1 MTENAIQQGTQEGIY
16 EEPTMRRPTMTLLPE
31 SIVKVHGGLYRWR
44 RFNRV
49 EATIGRFIGVVV
61 DLPGWLEYLPRR

>member
-1 MTENAIQQGTQEGIY
+1 
-16 EEPTMRRPTMTLLPE
+16 MRRPTMTLLPE